1 MPMPAVQSDATDEM
15 LMIRYQR
22 GDRQAFAEL
31 VSRHGRRVY
40 NFVLRQLRDEALAEE
55 VTEET
60 FLRVVQ
66 SAAQFKNE
74 ARFATWLYTIVRNVC
89 VDGERRKRSPRA
101 VDEQRERRDLDREAR
116 PNALSEQA
124 PESSARG
131 SVERSVVSSQVGA
144 SIVRVLGDLP
154 DEQREVFL
162 MREIANLPFDDIAL
176 ITQVPAETVKARM
189 RYALDRLRDALSN
202 FEEYVR
208 ALR

>member
-1 MPMPAVQSDATDEM
+1 MPAVQSDATDEM

-31 VSRHGRRVY
+31 VGRHGRRVY
-40 NFVLRQLRDEALAEE
+40 NFVLRQLRDDALAED
-55 VTEET
+55 VTQET

-74 ARFATWLYTIVRNVC
+74 SRFSTWLYSIVRNLC
-89 VDGERRKRSPRA
+89 VDHERRRQHRRHASLDERTNGGEQQSRPLADVVADSHPRA
-101 VDEQRERRDLDREAR
+101 
-116 PNALSEQA
+116 
-124 PESSARG
+124 

-144 SIVRVLGDLP
+144 SIVRALEDLP
-154 DEQREVFL
+154 TEQREVFL

-176 ITQVPAETVKARM
+176 ITNCPPNTVKSRM
-189 RYALDRLRDALSN
+189 RYALDRLRDALSG
-202 FEEYVR
+202 FEEYAR

>member
-1 MPMPAVQSDATDEM
+1 MPAVQSDATDEM

-40 NFVLRQLRDEALAEE
+40 NFVLRQLRDQTLAEA

-74 ARFATWLYTIVRNVC
+74 ARFATWLYSIVRNLC
-89 VDGERRKRSPRA
+89 IEHRKRGPRSL
-101 VDEQRERRDLDREAR
+101 DEPSARRDGRDDAAPE
-116 PNALSEQA
+116 PPSERA
-124 PESSARG
+124 PESSAR
-131 SVERSVVSSQVGA
+131 STVERSVVSSQVGA
-144 SIVRVLGDLP
+144 SIVRVLEDLP

-202 FEEYVR
+202 FEEYAR

>member
-1 MPMPAVQSDATDEM
+1 MPAVQSDATDEM

-101 VDEQRERRDLDREAR
+101 VDERRERRDMDREAR
-116 PNALSEQA
+116 PNPLAEQA

-176 ITQVPAETVKARM
+176 ITQVPAEMVKARM

-202 FEEYVR
+202 FEEYAR